1 MFRATQKIVPKTL
14 PKAVKYITP
23 WYIRWTYSICGDRFK
38 MASSSIVPEAVT
50 TSDSV
55 VSSIFSA
62 TLNAVVI
69 FVCHKGFRLFCS

>member
-1 MFRATQKIVPKTL
+1 MFRATQKIVPKIV

-23 WYIRWTYSICGDRFK
+23 WYIRWIYSICGDRFK

-55 VSSIFSA
+55 VSSKFFRHIECSGHFQ
-62 TLNAVVI
+62 
-69 FVCHKGFRLFCS
+69 GFRLFCS